1 MIFESE
7 WQKLYHAAVLETDW
21 TQMPQRIAAAEAA
34 IKAKLEEF
42 SKNHGGSVTENQAI
56 VSALTSLKAVRKDY
70 EAWEKSDRS
79 APSATRREQNSK
91 TLK

>member
-34 IKAKLEEF
+34 IRR
-42 SKNHGGSVTENQAI
+42 NWRN
-56 VSALTSLKAVRKDY
+56 SLKITAG
-70 EAWEKSDRS
+70 
-79 APSATRREQNSK
+79 Q
-91 TLK
+91 